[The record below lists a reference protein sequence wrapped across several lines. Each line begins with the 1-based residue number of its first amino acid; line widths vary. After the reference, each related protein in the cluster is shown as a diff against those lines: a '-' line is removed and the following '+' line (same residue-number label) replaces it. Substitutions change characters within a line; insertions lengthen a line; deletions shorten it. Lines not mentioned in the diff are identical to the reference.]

1 MTKSIK
7 NKPKIAIITTVD
19 LSLDKLFPD
28 FYHLLLK
35 KNYEVVGITA
45 DGPYLENVRRQGV
58 RTIAVPM
65 TRDFTPV
72 QDLKCLW
79 MLYKIFRREQFDLIH
94 YSTPKA
100 ALLSA
105 ITGRLAGCPVLLY
118 TLRGLGYTG
127 FSSLKRFVA
136 KSSEKIACRCAHYV
150 IAISKSLKS
159 EAVEEGLLPANRIK
173 VIGAG
178 SSKGVNV
185 EQFQLNERTK
195 AEAKKIRQDLGIDNS
210 DIVIGYAGRL
220 AEEKGITELLAA
232 FANIRKINYTV
243 DILLVGDQD
252 QRNPLPDEILRLISK
267 DTNIHMVPFNNN
279 VVNYIAAMD
288 IVVLSSYREGFG
300 NVLIEASAMEKP
312 VVGTNITGCC
322 DAILNG
328 TTGIL
333 VQPRD
338 VVSLEKA
345 LKELIGNPSKRVE
358 MGRNGKQWV
367 IENFDRSLV
376 WNRLIKVYERM
387 LS

>member
-1 MTKSIK
+1 MVERSS
-7 NKPKIAIITTVD
+7 KPKICIVTTID

-28 FYHLLLK
+28 FYSLLIFK
-35 KNYEVVGITA
+35 GYEVVGICA
-45 DGPYLENVRRQGV
+45 DGPYLENVRQQGV
-58 RTIAVPM
+58 RTISVPM
-65 TRDFTPV
+65 TRKFTPV

-79 MLYKIFRREQFDLIH
+79 MLYKIFKQEKFDIVH

-100 ALLSA
+100 AFLSA
-105 ITGRLAGCPVLLY
+105 IAGRLAGCPVLLY
-118 TLRGLGYTG
+118 TLRGLGYT
-127 FSSLKRFVA
+127 SFVGLRKSIA
-136 KSSEKIACRCAHYV
+136 KLCEKIACRSAHYV
-150 IAISKSLKS
+150 IAISKSLKK
-159 EAVEEGLLPANRIK
+159 EAVEENLLSKGRIK
-173 VIGAG
+173 VIGMG
-178 SSKGVNV
+178 SSKGVNLD
-185 EQFQLNERTK
+185 QFRLNEKT
-195 AEAKKIRQDLGIDNS
+195 ATSAKKIRQGLGISND
-210 DIVIGYAGRL
+210 DVVIGYAGRL
-220 AEEKGITELLAA
+220 TKEKGIIELLAA

-243 DILLVGDQD
+243 DVLLVGDQD
-252 QRNPLPDEILRLISK
+252 QRNPLPDEIIRLISK
-267 DTNIHMVPFNNN
+267 DTNIHMVPFNND

-288 IVVLSSYREGFG
+288 IVVLPSYREGFG

-338 VVSLEKA
+338 VVPLEKA

-367 IENFDRSLV
+367 MENFDRKLV
-376 WNRLIKVYERM
+376 WNKIVEVYEQL

>member
-1 MTKSIK
+1 MKKQTS
-7 NKPKIAIITTVD
+7 KPKICIVTTID

-28 FYHLLLK
+28 LYSLLIFK
-35 KNYEVVGITA
+35 GYEVVGICA
-45 DGPYLENVRRQGV
+45 DGPYLENVRQQGV
-58 RTIAVPM
+58 RTISVPM
-65 TRDFTPV
+65 TRKFTPV

-79 MLYKIFRREQFDLIH
+79 MLYKIFKQEKFNIVH

-100 ALLSA
+100 AFLSA
-105 ITGRLAGCPVLLY
+105 IAGRLAGCPVLLY
-118 TLRGLGYTG
+118 TLRGLGYT
-127 FSSLKRFVA
+127 SFVGLRKSIA
-136 KSSEKIACRCAHYV
+136 KLCEKIACRSAHYV
-150 IAISKSLKS
+150 IAISKSLKK
-159 EAVEEGLLPANRIK
+159 EAVEENLLSKGRIK
-173 VIGAG
+173 VIGMG
-178 SSKGVNV
+178 SSKGVNLD
-185 EQFQLNERTK
+185 QFRLNEKT
-195 AEAKKIRQDLGIDNS
+195 ATSAKKIRQGLGISND
-210 DIVIGYAGRL
+210 DVVIGYAGRL
-220 AEEKGITELLAA
+220 TKEKGIIELLAA

-243 DILLVGDQD
+243 DVLLVGDQD

-288 IVVLSSYREGFG
+288 IVVLPSYREGFG

-367 IENFDRSLV
+367 MENFDRKLV
-376 WNRLIKVYERM
+376 WNKIVEVYEQL